1 MTPRT
6 VPDKS
11 KAVVYPIRPGN
22 GHLGLPNTRKITG
35 IAVFRILDRYIFR
48 EIAQSWLAVTMVL
61 LAILLTNQ
69 FARVLGDVAK
79 DKLPK
84 DAIFQIIGLTAL
96 QYLTILVPIALF
108 LAVMLALGRLYR
120 DSELPAMMACS
131 VGPADIYR
139 PLLWLLIPLS
149 LAVGWLATE
158 IAPTALTEIERIGV
172 EARRQADLASI
183 EPGRFTADSREGAVV
198 YAESVVGPGAVENVF
213 LQRRQGD
220 SVEVV
225 IAERG
230 EQVESDDPD
239 TRYFVLHNGRRYEGV
254 PGTAEFSVMEFA
266 EHGIPYRL
274 PDAEDPELEP
284 RAMQTAD
291 LIRSSDPAEL
301 AELHWR
307 FGIALA
313 TMVLA
318 ILAVPLSRSQPRQ
331 GRYGRLAIGMLVFII
346 YFNLMSAGKSW
357 IEQGVVP
364 TTVGLWWV
372 HGLMLA
378 AALLLL
384 AIQNGVFRR
393 LFSIGSRT

>member
-1 MTPRT
+1 M
-6 VPDKS
+6 
-11 KAVVYPIRPGN
+11 
-22 GHLGLPNTRKITG
+22 
-35 IAVFRILDRYIFR
+35 FRILDRYIFR

-108 LAVMLALGRLYR
+108 LSIMLALGRLYR
-120 DSELPAMMACS
+120 DSEMPAMMACR
-131 VGPADIYR
+131 VGPLDIYR
-139 PLLWLLIPLS
+139 PLSWLLIPLA

-158 IAPTALTEIERIGV
+158 IAPTALSEIDRISV

-183 EPGRFTADSREGAVV
+183 EPGRFTSDSREGAVV
-198 YAESVVGPGAVENVF
+198 YAESVIGPGAVENVF
-213 LQRRQGD
+213 LQRQDEG

-230 EQVESDDPD
+230 EQVESDDPN
-239 TRYFVLHNGRRYEGV
+239 TRFFVLHNGRRYEGI
-254 PGTAEFSVMEFA
+254 PGTSEFRVMEFA

-274 PDAEDPELEP
+274 PNLEDPELEP
-284 RAMQTAD
+284 RAKKTSD
-291 LIRSSDPAEL
+291 LVRSNDAEDL

-307 FGIALA
+307 FGIPLA
-313 TMVLA
+313 TLVLA

-331 GRYGRLAIGMLVFII
+331 GRYGRLAIGLLVFII
-346 YFNLMSAGKSW
+346 YFNLLSAGKAW
-357 IEQGVVP
+357 LEQGAVP
-364 TTVGLWWV
+364 ASVGLWWV
-372 HGLMLA
+372 HGVMLT
-378 AALLLL
+378 AALGLLGL
-384 AIQNGVFRR
+384 QNGIHRR
-393 LFSIGSRT
+393 IFSLGSHA

>member
-1 MTPRT
+1 MTPGT

-11 KAVVYPIRPGN
+11 KAVVYPIRPGK
-22 GHLGLPNTRKITG
+22 GHLGLPNASKITG

-108 LAVMLALGRLYR
+108 LAIMLALGRLYR

-393 LFSIGSRT
+393 LFSIGSRA